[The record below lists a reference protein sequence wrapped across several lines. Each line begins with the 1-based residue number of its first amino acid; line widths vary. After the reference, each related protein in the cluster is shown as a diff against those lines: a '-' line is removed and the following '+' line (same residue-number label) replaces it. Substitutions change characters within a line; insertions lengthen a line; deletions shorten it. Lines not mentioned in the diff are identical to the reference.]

1 MAAIVWR
8 RLCCPVDHSE
18 PAQAGLRVAAD
29 LCRRLGSELVLLHA
43 DAATKVAEE
52 LSPVARVEEQLE
64 TWKTTAERL
73 GAPRVTVA
81 RTSGQPEVAIVAFAT
96 ASDIDLVVMGTHGR
110 VDREHM
116 LTGSVAEAVVRNAP
130 CPVLTVRTTWK
141 GVSGSGSAATP

>member
-1 MAAIVWR
+1 MAAMEWK

-52 LSPVARVEEQLE
+52 LSPVERVGEQLQA
-64 TWKTTAERL
+64 WKTTAETL
-73 GAPRVTVA
+73 GAPRVTAA
-81 RTSGQPEVAIVAFAT
+81 RTTGLPEVAIVEFA
-96 ASDIDLVVMGTHGR
+96 SKNDIDLIVMGTHGR

-130 CPVLTVRTTWK
+130 CPVLTVRATWK
-141 GVSGSGSAATP
+141 A